1 VEAVQH
7 ALDAIVARHEAL
19 RTTFTAVTG
28 HPVPVIHERRQAEL
42 EVIDLR
48 AWPEAERE
56 AEAHRALNRE
66 ARRPFDL
73 SRDVLLRATL
83 LRLGT
88 EEHVLLL
95 VTHQIASD
103 EWSTA
108 VLYRD
113 FAAFY
118 TAFTTGGAASL
129 PALPIQYADY
139 TLWQRQWLHGERL
152 ETQLAY
158 WTQQLAGAPPMLE
171 LPTDRPRPPVQ
182 TYRGARHAL
191 ALTPALTEALNAVS
205 RQAGVT
211 LFMTLLGAFQT
222 LLYRYT
228 RQDDLVVGSPIAG
241 RIRPE
246 LEGLIGPF
254 VNTLPLRTD
263 LSGDP
268 TFRDLL
274 GRVREVVRAAYAHQ
288 ELPFEKLVD
297 ALPPERSL
305 IRSPLYHVL
314 FTFQEFPSPRS
325 CQVWH

>member
-1 VEAVQH
+1 MIRSQGLANLSLEKCASLEQPSQEEPALPATEQAIPQRDPSGPPPLSFAQQRLWCLDQLEPNSPLYNLPGPAVRLRGRLNVEAVQH

-129 PALPIQYADY
+129 PALPIQY
-139 TLWQRQWLHGERL
+139 
-152 ETQLAY
+152 
-158 WTQQLAGAPPMLE
+158 
-171 LPTDRPRPPVQ
+171 
-182 TYRGARHAL
+182 
-191 ALTPALTEALNAVS
+191 
-205 RQAGVT
+205 
-211 LFMTLLGAFQT
+211 
-222 LLYRYT
+222 
-228 RQDDLVVGSPIAG
+228 
-241 RIRPE
+241 
-246 LEGLIGPF
+246 
-254 VNTLPLRTD
+254 
-263 LSGDP
+263 
-268 TFRDLL
+268 
-274 GRVREVVRAAYAHQ
+274 
-288 ELPFEKLVD
+288 
-297 ALPPERSL
+297 
-305 IRSPLYHVL
+305 
-314 FTFQEFPSPRS
+314 
-325 CQVWH
+325 